1 MTRRTA
7 TLLAGAACWLAATA
21 VQATD
26 ATCLPDG
33 SGYLSARVRGDLNL
47 DIDWRGKGLACTG
60 MPRPDGRGMR
70 LRFAAKLPDGS
81 ALAFVFAPPVL
92 AEGATARAV
101 PVNVTVLTE
110 GGGRIYATR
119 GGQRCTLDEVR
130 QQRLPDT
137 ADTDRAWAVTAR
149 GFCTGPA
156 RALVGDGDL
165 LLTRF
170 DFRGLV
176 TFRDTVKDDKP

>member
-1 MTRRTA
+1 LTRRTPI
-7 TLLAGAACWLAATA
+7 LLAGAACWLAAA
-21 VQATD
+21 LMQPA
-26 ATCLPDG
+26 AASCLPDG
-33 SGYLSARVRGDLNL
+33 SGYLTARVRGDLDL
-47 DIDWRGKGLACTG
+47 DIDWRGEALACTG

-70 LRFAAKLPDGS
+70 LRFAARLADGS
-81 ALAFVFAPPVL
+81 TLAFVFAPPVL
-92 AEGATARAV
+92 AEGANARAV

-110 GGGRIYATR
+110 AGGRIYATR
-119 GGQRCTLDEVR
+119 GEQRCTLDEVR
-130 QQRLPDT
+130 QRRLPD
-137 ADTDRAWAVTAR
+137 AAGPGRAWAVTAR

-176 TFRDTVKDDKP
+176 RFAGDDGHR